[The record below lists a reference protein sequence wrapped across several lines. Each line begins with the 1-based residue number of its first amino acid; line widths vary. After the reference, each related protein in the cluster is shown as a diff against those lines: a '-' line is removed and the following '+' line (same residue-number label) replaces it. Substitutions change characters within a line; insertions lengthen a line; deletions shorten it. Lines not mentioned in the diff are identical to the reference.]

1 MEKGN
6 LIQWLKTVGDPVRSG
21 EVLAEIETDKATMEV
36 EALADGVLSRIL
48 VPAGTQDVAVSQV
61 IGLMTTKDE
70 VSPTRSDS
78 LPAKT
83 SAIVSSSATTATVAP
98 VSGGVRPLA
107 KATPKPNGHGIGRIF
122 ASPIARRLMSEA
134 GLNATSLIGTGPRGR
149 ILERDVSAALATRVI
164 DEKAKRELE
173 EHPSKAALAEPSAP
187 ELAHDIKLEASF
199 EGGSFVEVPHDPMR
213 LTIARRLSESK
224 RMIPHFYL
232 SAECIIDSLLSLR
245 QQFNDAAP
253 SRPDG
258 ERAYRLSVNDFVIR
272 ALALA
277 LNQVPDANVSF
288 SETALLRHRHADIG
302 VAVAI
307 TGGLMTPIVRRAETK
322 SIATIS
328 NEIKELAAR
337 AKTRRLKLEEY
348 QGGTASVS
356 NLGMYGVRDFAAIVN
371 PPQASI
377 LAVGA
382 GTRRLVVT
390 NDKPA
395 VATVMIVTLSVDH
408 RAIDGASAA
417 ELLSAFKALIEN
429 PMTIL
434 A

>member
-1 MEKGN
+1 
-6 LIQWLKTVGDPVRSG
+6 
-21 EVLAEIETDKATMEV
+21 
-36 EALADGVLSRIL
+36 
-48 VPAGTQDVAVSQV
+48 
-61 IGLMTTKDE
+61 
-70 VSPTRSDS
+70 
-78 LPAKT
+78 
-83 SAIVSSSATTATVAP
+83 
-98 VSGGVRPLA
+98 
-107 KATPKPNGHGIGRIF
+107 
-122 ASPIARRLMSEA
+122 MSEA
-134 GLNATSLIGTGPRGR
+134 GLNATSIVGTGPRGR
-149 ILERDVSAALATRVI
+149 ILERDVSAALAARAA
-164 DEKAKRELE
+164 DAKAKQEVAVQT
-173 EHPSKAALAEPSAP
+173 PALAAPPSAP
-187 ELAHDIKLEASF
+187 EVVQDSKLNALF
-199 EGGSFVEVPHDPMR
+199 GAGSFVEVPHDPMR

-224 RMIPHFYL
+224 RTIPHFYL
-232 SAECIIDSLLSLR
+232 SADCAIDSLLSLR

-253 SRPDG
+253 SGRDG

-288 SETALLRHRHADIG
+288 SETSLLRHRHADVG

-307 TGGLMTPIVRRAETK
+307 AGGLMTPIVRHAETK

-337 AKTRRLKLEEY
+337 AKTRRLKPEEY

-382 GTRRLVVT
+382 GQQRMVVT
-390 NDKPA
+390 DGKPA
-395 VATVMIVTLSVDH
+395 VATMMTVTLSVDH

-417 ELLSAFKALIEN
+417 ELLSAFQTLIEN
-429 PMTIL
+429 PITML